1 MPTPRVGFTNM
12 LSIRQ
17 MQSTDLPAVIKL
29 QDRCYA
35 AELFEPADV
44 LVHRF
49 KTCAETC
56 WVAFYRDKLWGYLFC
71 YPSVNGKIG
80 ALAEDFQKAQTADC
94 LYLHDMAVSSD
105 ARGQGVAK
113 ALLAQAEH
121 YASEH
126 QYALLALVAVQ
137 NSASYWQQQGF
148 SPVSDISPL
157 QQQLLASYTGQQAQY
172 LQKIL

>member
-1 MPTPRVGFTNM
+1 MPTPGVGYIKM
-12 LSIRQ
+12 LSIRL

-44 LVHRF
+44 VTNRF

-56 WVAFYRDKLWGYLFC
+56 WVALYQDKLWGYLFC
-71 YPSVNGKIG
+71 YPSVAGKIG
-80 ALAEDFQKAQTADC
+80 GLAEDFQKAQFADC

-113 ALLAQAEH
+113 ALLTQAER
-121 YASEH
+121 YAIEQQFH
-126 QYALLALVAVQ
+126 QLALVAVQ

-148 SPVSDISPL
+148 LPVLDITP
-157 QQQLLASYTGQQAQY
+157 QQQQALASYTGQQAQY
-172 LQKIL
+172 LQKRL